1 MDESQFQLGIRQ
13 LSPHDL
19 VTLVSVYRN
28 KLKGCQKLCEDFAQ
42 NNYAQ
47 DVMHKV
53 ICGYLA
59 ADIDVITKDYN
70 EALRKERS

>member
-1 MDESQFQLGIRQ
+1 MDESQYQLGIRQ
-13 LSPHDL
+13 LSIHDL

-28 KLKGCQKLCEDFAQ
+28 KLKGCQKLCIEFAR

-53 ICGYLA
+53 ICA
-59 ADIDVITKDYN
+59 HMEADIDLLVKDY
-70 EALRKERS
+70 EWALRKERS